1 MDVDLATDL
10 DCLPEL
16 LKVVKENHG
25 MAIGSRH
32 VKGSV
37 VQRRL
42 SRTLFSLTYNVL
54 VRLLFLDGINDHQCG
69 FKTMSRDVAEVVLSS
84 SKSDG
89 YFFDTEMIV
98 RCKNLGFSVVEVPV
112 KWSER
117 NKGGS
122 KVNPARDSKKI
133 GMDMLAFRFRHK

>member
-1 MDVDLATDL
+1 M
-10 DCLPEL
+10 
-16 LKVVKENHG
+16 
-25 MAIGSRH
+25 
-32 VKGSV
+32 
-37 VQRRL
+37 
-42 SRTLFSLTYNVL
+42 